1 MNKRII
7 SCTGYGGSGSS
18 AITDLL
24 KEFDSGLSLGDSEF
38 WFLQAYDGISDLEH
52 YLIDGNH
59 RSKVNLAIQNFKNYV
74 VRNQEFYNTFFAEKY
89 IKYSMEYI
97 DSLVDA
103 KFSKAISQYEI
114 NNQIL
119 RKIIF
124 NYSPFLQKTF
134 SRKKNEFIPYIPKKE
149 KFYSYPGKEK
159 FYYETKKYT
168 TNLFNS
174 ISADKKHKFI
184 AVDQLVPSINTQR
197 YFNYIENLKLK
208 NIDRDPRDLY
218 LLNETVWKGAAF
230 VCDTKNINQ
239 YISWFKTMRKHRVS
253 EKKSDNIL
261 YLKLEQMVYE
271 YEETLKIIY
280 KFLKLDSSS
289 HVFKKKFFNPLE
301 SKRNTKLWLKGDNK
315 KYQFEL
321 KLIEKELSEYCY

>member
-1 MNKRII
+1 
-7 SCTGYGGSGSS
+7 
-18 AITDLL
+18 
-24 KEFDSGLSLGDSEF
+24 
-38 WFLQAYDGISDLEH
+38 
-52 YLIDGNH
+52 
-59 RSKVNLAIQNFKNYV
+59 
-74 VRNQEFYNTFFAEKY
+74 
-89 IKYSMEYI
+89 
-97 DSLVDA
+97 
-103 KFSKAISQYEI
+103 
-114 NNQIL
+114 L

-174 ISADKKHKFI
+174 ISANKKHKFI

-197 YFNYIENLKLK
+197 YFNYIENLKVI

-301 SKRNTKLWLKGDNK
+301 SKRNTKLWLKDDNK

-321 KLIEKELSEYCY
+321 KLIEKEL